1 MSSKVTLGF
10 SAVLATVSLGYL
22 YFESLVFLFNHWIGS
37 DDYSHGMFVPLISLF
52 LIWQSRHRIAAAGMI
67 GSWWGLAVVIAGLGL
82 YLVGELATLYVL
94 QHLSLW
100 IVLVGLVIGIIGLK
114 AGRTIIFPL
123 GYLLTSI
130 PLPTFL
136 YAGLSSQL
144 QLWSSA
150 LGVGCLQLVG
160 VTAFREGNVID
171 LGPVQLQVV
180 EACSGIRY
188 LLPLTSLALL
198 CAYLFKDR
206 IWKRVILVLSSI
218 PISILVNG
226 FRIGM
231 IGVLV
236 EWYGQGASEGFA
248 HLFEGWVLFMAS
260 LGLLILE
267 MWILA
272 GIGSN
277 GEPVSLGD
285 RFTWSDPAAGTLE
298 VRGVRSEASTKT
310 SEDQGLKPEAITT
323 HFQPQTS
330 SLQQSSIPSNLQRS
344 APSSLHPSNLDPS
357 ASNPLHPSNLQPQ
370 ASTRLFP
377 GPAYLLSVALL
388 IPVALASSFLGQRI
402 EVPPDRA
409 LFVDFP
415 MHIEGWTGTSLSLEQ
430 QYIDALRFDD
440 YVLAEYRHNGNQPV
454 TFYSAYYRS
463 QRKGQSAHSPQSCLP
478 GGGWEI
484 SSLKNLA
491 FAPVSGMAHQL
502 HANRAV
508 IEKGNQKQI
517 VLYWFKQRD
526 RILTSEYLVKFYLF
540 WDTLLRARTDGALVR
555 IASLVGPGETEEIV
569 DQRIRQFVS
578 VMQPELNR
586 YVPD

>member
-1 MSSKVTLGF
+1 MSSKLLLGF

-22 YFESLVFLFNHWIGS
+22 YLDSLVFLFNHWIGS

-52 LIWQSRHRIAAAGMI
+52 LIWQSRRRIAAAGTT
-67 GSWWGLAVVIAGLGL
+67 GSWWGMAIVIAGLFL
-82 YLVGELATLYVL
+82 YLAGELATLYVL

-100 IVLVGLVIGIIGLK
+100 IVLVGLVIGAIGLK
-114 AGRTIIFPL
+114 ASRAIIFPL

-136 YAGLSSQL
+136 YAGLSSRL

-206 IWKRVILVLSSI
+206 MWKRVILVLSSI

-236 EWYGQGASEGFA
+236 EWNGQGASEGFA

-267 MWILA
+267 MWFLA
-272 GIGSN
+272 RIGSN
-277 GEPVSLGD
+277 GQTLSLQD
-285 RFTWSDPAAGTLE
+285 RFTWLDHASDSLTP
-298 VRGVRSEASTKT
+298 STNPT
-310 SEDQGLKPEAITT
+310 PSTIG
-323 HFQPQTS
+323 HQPLS
-330 SLQQSSIPSNLQRS
+330 SS
-344 APSSLHPSNLDPS
+344 
-357 ASNPLHPSNLQPQ
+357 
-370 ASTRLFP
+370 
-377 GPAYLLSVALL
+377 PAYLFSVALL
-388 IPVALASSFLGQRI
+388 IPVAVASSFLVQRV

-415 MHIEGWTGTSLSLEQ
+415 MHIEGWTGTALSLEQ

-440 YVLAEYRHNGNQPV
+440 YVLAEYRHDGSQPV

-484 SSLKNLA
+484 SSIKNLD

-517 VLYWFKQRD
+517 VLYWFKQRE

-540 WDTLLRARTDGALVR
+540 WDALLRARTDGALVR
-555 IASLVGPGETEEIV
+555 IASLIGPGETEEIV
-569 DQRIRQFVS
+569 DQRMRQFVS
-578 VMQPELNR
+578 ALQPELNR

>member
-1 MSSKVTLGF
+1 MSSKLLLSF

-37 DDYSHGMFVPLISLF
+37 DDYSHGMFVPMISLF
-52 LIWQSRHRIAAAGMI
+52 LIWQSRHRIAAAGVT
-67 GSWWGLAVVIAGLGL
+67 GSRWGLAVVIAGLLL

-100 IVLVGLVIGIIGLK
+100 IVLVGLVIGAIGLR
-114 AGRTIIFPL
+114 AVQAITFPL
-123 GYLLTSI
+123 FYLLTSI
-130 PLPTFL
+130 PLPRFL

-160 VTAFREGNVID
+160 VTAFLEGNVID

-206 IWKRVILVLSSI
+206 MWKRVILVLSSI

-236 EWYGQGASEGFA
+236 EWYGQEASEGFT

-267 MWILA
+267 MWCLA
-272 GIGSN
+272 RIGSN
-277 GEPVSLGD
+277 GQPVSLQD
-285 RFTWSDPAAGTLE
+285 RFTWSDPAARTLE
-298 VRGVRSEASTKT
+298 VRGVRSEA
-310 SEDQGLKPEAITT
+310 LTT
-323 HFQPQTS
+323 HIQPQTS
-330 SLQQSSIPSNLQRS
+330 SLQQSSISSNLKPQT
-344 APSSLHPSNLDPS
+344 SNSVL
-357 ASNPLHPSNLQPQ
+357 L
-370 ASTRLFP
+370 R
-377 GPAYLLSVALL
+377 PAYLFSVTLL
-388 IPVALASSFLGQRI
+388 VPVALASSFLGQRV

-415 MHIEGWTGTSLSLEQ
+415 MHIQGWTGTSLSLEQ

-440 YVLAEYRHNGNQPV
+440 YVLAEYRHDGSQPV

-484 SSLKNLA
+484 SSIKNLA
-491 FAPVSGMAHQL
+491 FGPVSGMAHQL

-540 WDTLLRARTDGALVR
+540 WDALLRARTDGALIR
-555 IASLVGPGETEEIV
+555 IASLVGPGETEETV
-569 DQRIRQFVS
+569 DQRMQQFVLA
-578 VMQPELNR
+578 MQPELNR

>member
-1 MSSKVTLGF
+1 MSSKLLLGF

-52 LIWQSRHRIAAAGMI
+52 LIWQSRHRIAAAGI
-67 GSWWGLAVVIAGLGL
+67 AGSWWGMAIVFAGLLL

-100 IVLVGLVIGIIGLK
+100 IVLVGLVIGAIGLK
-114 AGRTIIFPL
+114 ASRTIIFPL

-136 YAGLSSQL
+136 YAGLSSRL

-206 IWKRVILVLSSI
+206 MWKRIVLVLSSI

-236 EWYGQGASEGFA
+236 EWYGEGASEGFA

-267 MWILA
+267 MWFLA
-272 GIGSN
+272 RIGSN
-277 GEPVSLGD
+277 GQTVSLQD
-285 RFTWSDPAAGTLE
+285 RFTWNADTLE
-298 VRGVRSEASTKT
+298 AE
-310 SEDQGLKPEAITT
+310 GLRPEATASNLQPSAPRPL
-323 HFQPQTS
+323 HPFNLQPQTS
-330 SLQQSSIPSNLQRS
+330 TSLGL
-344 APSSLHPSNLDPS
+344 
-357 ASNPLHPSNLQPQ
+357 
-370 ASTRLFP
+370 
-377 GPAYLLSVALL
+377 GPAYLFSVALL
-388 IPVALASSFLGQRI
+388 IPVALGSSFFGQRI

-415 MHIEGWTGTSLSLEQ
+415 MHVEGWTGTSLSLEQ

-440 YVLAEYRHNGNQPV
+440 YVLAEYRHEGSQPV

-484 SSLKNLA
+484 SSLKSVD
-491 FAPVSGMAHQL
+491 FAPVSGMTHQL

-508 IEKGNQKQI
+508 IEKGHQKQI
-517 VLYWFKQRD
+517 VLYWFKQRE

-540 WDTLLRARTDGALVR
+540 WDALLRARTDGALIR
-555 IASLVGPGETEEIV
+555 IASLVGPGETEDSV
-569 DQRIRQFVS
+569 DQRMRQFVS
-578 VMQPELNR
+578 AMQPELNR

>member
-1 MSSKVTLGF
+1 MSSKLLLGF

-52 LIWQSRHRIAAAGMI
+52 LIWQSRHRIAAAGI
-67 GSWWGLAVVIAGLGL
+67 AGSWWGMAIVFAGLLL

-100 IVLVGLVIGIIGLK
+100 IVLVGLVIGAIGLK
-114 AGRTIIFPL
+114 ASRTIIFPL

-136 YAGLSSQL
+136 YAGLSSRL

-206 IWKRVILVLSSI
+206 MWKRIVLVLSSI

-236 EWYGQGASEGFA
+236 EWYGEGASEGFA

-267 MWILA
+267 MWFLA
-272 GIGSN
+272 RIGSN
-277 GEPVSLGD
+277 GQTVSLQD
-285 RFTWSDPAAGTLE
+285 RFTWSADTLE
-298 VRGVRSEASTKT
+298 AE
-310 SEDQGLKPEAITT
+310 GLRPEATASNLQPSAPRPL
-323 HFQPQTS
+323 HPFNLQPQTS
-330 SLQQSSIPSNLQRS
+330 TSLGL
-344 APSSLHPSNLDPS
+344 
-357 ASNPLHPSNLQPQ
+357 
-370 ASTRLFP
+370 
-377 GPAYLLSVALL
+377 GPAYLFSVALL
-388 IPVALASSFLGQRI
+388 IPVALGSSFFGQRI

-415 MHIEGWTGTSLSLEQ
+415 MHVEGWTGTSLSLEQ

-440 YVLAEYRHNGNQPV
+440 YVLAEYRHEGSQPV

-484 SSLKNLA
+484 SSLKSVD
-491 FAPVSGMAHQL
+491 FAPVSGMTHQL

-508 IEKGNQKQI
+508 IEKGHQKQI
-517 VLYWFKQRD
+517 VLYWFKQRE

-540 WDTLLRARTDGALVR
+540 WDALLRARTDGALIR
-555 IASLVGPGETEEIV
+555 IASLVGPGETEDSV
-569 DQRIRQFVS
+569 DQRMRQFVS
-578 VMQPELNR
+578 AMQPELNR

>member
-1 MSSKVTLGF
+1 MSSKLLLSF

-37 DDYSHGMFVPLISLF
+37 DDYSHGMFVPIISLF
-52 LIWQSRHRIAAAGMI
+52 LIWQSRHRIAAAGVT

-94 QHLSLW
+94 QHFSLW
-100 IVLVGLVIGIIGLK
+100 IVLVGLVIGALGLK
-114 AGRTIIFPL
+114 ASRAIIFPL

-206 IWKRVILVLSSI
+206 MWKRVILVLSSI

-236 EWYGQGASEGFA
+236 EWYGQEASEGFA

-267 MWILA
+267 MWCLA
-272 GIGSN
+272 KIGSN
-277 GEPVSLGD
+277 GQPVSLQD
-285 RFTWSDPAAGTLE
+285 RFTWLDHSP
-298 VRGVRSEASTKT
+298 VSSSASTVPVP
-310 SEDQGLKPEAITT
+310 SAISR
-323 HFQPQTS
+323 Q
-330 SLQQSSIPSNLQRS
+330 
-344 APSSLHPSNLDPS
+344 PS
-357 ASNPLHPSNLQPQ
+357 ASNPLRPSTS
-370 ASTRLFP
+370 ASTSLSS
-377 GPAYLLSVALL
+377 AYLFSVTLL
-388 IPVALASSFLGQRI
+388 VPVALASSFLGQRI

-415 MHIEGWTGTSLSLEQ
+415 MHIQGWTGTSLSLEQ

-440 YVLAEYRHNGNQPV
+440 YVLAEYRHDGSQPV

-484 SSLKNLA
+484 SSIKNLD
-491 FAPVSGMAHQL
+491 FAPVSGMAHRL

-540 WDTLLRARTDGALVR
+540 WDALLRARTDGALVR
-555 IASLVGPGETEEIV
+555 IASLVGPGETEETV
-569 DQRIRQFVS
+569 DQRMRQFVS
-578 VMQPELNR
+578 AMQPELNR

>member
-1 MSSKVTLGF
+1 MSSKLLLGF

-22 YFESLVFLFNHWIGS
+22 YYDSLVFLFNHWIGS

-52 LIWQSRHRIAAAGMI
+52 LIWQSRHRIAAAGI
-67 GSWWGLAVVIAGLGL
+67 TGSWWGMAVVVAGLLL

-100 IVLVGLVIGIIGLK
+100 IVLVGLVIGVIGLK

-206 IWKRVILVLSSI
+206 MWKRVLLVLSSI

-267 MWILA
+267 MWLLA
-272 GIGSN
+272 GIGSD
-277 GEPVSLGD
+277 GRTVSLQD
-285 RFTWSDPAAGTLE
+285 RFTWLD
-298 VRGVRSEASTKT
+298 RSPTSTT
-310 SEDQGLKPEAITT
+310 PPT
-323 HFQPQTS
+323 HP
-330 SLQQSSIPSNLQRS
+330 
-344 APSSLHPSNLDPS
+344 APSTIRHQPLPS
-357 ASNPLHPSNLQPQ
+357 AS
-370 ASTRLFP
+370 
-377 GPAYLLSVALL
+377 AYLFSVALL

-440 YVLAEYRHNGNQPV
+440 YVLAEYRHDGSQPV

-484 SSLKNLA
+484 SSLKNLD

-508 IEKGNQKQI
+508 IEKGHQKQI

-540 WDTLLRARTDGALVR
+540 WDALLRARTDGALVR

-569 DQRIRQFVS
+569 DHRMRQFVS
-578 VMQPELNR
+578 AMQPELNR